1 MTHGSARSESAGD
14 SLDPLALLLRGFAV
28 EFLSAQQWSSLERVM
43 APGYRLN
50 VGGFVLEGRDT
61 AYRAAMIPQFQQFPG
76 LCVTL
81 HDVLLGERHLAIR
94 FTEHGA
100 SLRDGGLRAAWQGV
114 ALFRAENGRLV
125 EGWAEED
132 YFSRKRQLRSGVCDC
147 IESPH
152 PAPFDQRALPADADT
167 EARARA
173 WLADP
178 RAVEALMADPA
189 AQDGADPLRDF
200 LIERTE
206 VDVLF
211 AAGARAA
218 FHATFRGGLRAAPDA
233 GGGREK
239 RPAVLRAAG
248 IVTMRAGLPCDARIV
263 FDRLGFTRALR

>member
-1 MTHGSARSESAGD
+1 MTPVSGPPERAGD
-14 SLDPLALLLRGFAV
+14 SLDPLAVLLRGFAV

-50 VGGFVLEGRDT
+50 VGGYLLEGRDT

-81 HDVLLGERHLAIR
+81 HDVLLGEQHLAMR
-94 FTEHGA
+94 FTEHGE
-100 SLRDGGLRAAWQGV
+100 SLRDGGRRAAWQGV
-114 ALFRAENGRLV
+114 ALFRAQNGRLI

-132 YFSRKRQLRSGVCDC
+132 YFSRKRQLRSGVCDR
-147 IESPH
+147 IEAPH
-152 PAPFDQRALPADADT
+152 LAPWDQRTLPADAGA

-178 RAVEALMADPA
+178 DAVGALMADPTA
-189 AQDGADPLRDF
+189 EDGTVPLRDF
-200 LIERTE
+200 RIERTE
-206 VDVLF
+206 VDALF
-211 AAGARAA
+211 AAGARVA
-218 FHATFRGGLRAAPDA
+218 FHATFQGSLLCAPDA

-248 IVTMRAGLPCDARIV
+248 ILTMRGGLPSDVRLV
-263 FDRLGFTRALR
+263 VDRLGFTRALR